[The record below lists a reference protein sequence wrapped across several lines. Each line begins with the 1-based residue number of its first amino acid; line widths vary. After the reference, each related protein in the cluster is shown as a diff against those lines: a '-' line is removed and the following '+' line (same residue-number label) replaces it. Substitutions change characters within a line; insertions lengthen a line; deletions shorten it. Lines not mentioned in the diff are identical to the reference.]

1 MRTNSMI
8 QQIHSLIPVDQQIR
22 QLLAGQP
29 NDDSLYADVETSC
42 LPLLHRLIHHG
53 ADPTFWNIQ

>member
-1 MRTNSMI
+1 MRTKSMI
-8 QQIHSLIPVDQQIR
+8 QQIRALIPVNQQIR
-22 QLLAGQP
+22 QLQTGQP

-53 ADPTFWNIQ
+53 ADRTFWNIQ

>member
-1 MRTNSMI
+1 MI